1 MTDPESTDGQA
12 PGPAGDDGRALAVD
26 DAGASGTGPRRG
38 RSASRA
44 DVGRIVRR
52 YIPIVGWLPAY
63 DRSFLQ
69 FDLIAGIVGWGVMVP
84 VSMAYAGLAG
94 LAPEA
99 GLVTAFAA
107 MAAYA
112 VLGTSRHLKVTAS
125 SAIAL
130 MSAAVIATMPSA
142 QDPSVYVALSAA
154 LALIVGG
161 ILVIAGIARLGF
173 LSQFLAK
180 SVVTGFV
187 IGLSIVITVGQL
199 PALLGIPGGGTT
211 VFQKLATIVS
221 QLTEINPW
229 TLALGLGSLAIIF
242 GCRLFIPRIPGP
254 LVALIVGIVA
264 VPLFGL
270 TAHGVAVVG
279 DVDTTVPLPDI
290 PSVSFGDL
298 VILVTG
304 AFGLVFLALAESLG
318 AARIFGSRNGYDVDP
333 NQELIAL
340 GAANMSA
347 GIFGGFAVDASMS
360 QSAAGEAAGVK
371 TQLSSLVTAALVLVT
386 ALFIAPL
393 FHNLPMAVLSAI
405 VISSAI
411 GLIDIAELRR
421 YLRWRKTDF
430 LLAMTALFGVVLT
443 TALVGMAIAVT
454 LSLLA
459 ILYQASQPY
468 IALLG
473 RLPGQPPSFGD
484 VERHPGARTIP
495 GLLILRPNVPLTF
508 VNASVAKD
516 QIMALIHAADPPPS
530 ILVLSIS
537 ATADLD
543 VATIDML
550 NELIEELHR
559 RSIELRLAQAR
570 GPVRDRMRRTGLMD
584 AVGEEHVFLS
594 VSTAVED
601 ATAGAPAPTE
611 PSPTA
616 PSPPAPSPTAPS
628 PAVDTKADAGPDVS
642 TADASDLDAD

>member
-1 MTDPESTDGQA
+1 VTAPA
-12 PGPAGDDGRALAVD
+12 PGA
-26 DAGASGTGPRRG
+26 GTGGRRS
-38 RSASRA
+38 RPARA
-44 DVGRIVRR
+44 DLARFVRR
-52 YIPIVGWLPAY
+52 YVPITAWLPAY
-63 DRSFLQ
+63 DRSFLR
-69 FDLIAGIVGWGVMVP
+69 FDLVAGIVGWGVMVP

-142 QDPSVYVALSAA
+142 RDPSVYITLSAA
-154 LALIVGG
+154 MALIVGG

-211 VFQKLATIVS
+211 VFQKLLTIVS
-221 QLTEINPW
+221 QLPDLNPW
-229 TLALGLGSLAIIF
+229 TLALGVGALAIIF
-242 GCRLFIPRIPGP
+242 GCRRFAPRIPGP
-254 LVALIVGIVA
+254 LVALVVGIVA
-264 VPLFGL
+264 VPLLDL
-270 TAHGVAVVG
+270 TTHGVAVVG
-279 DVDTTVPLPDI
+279 DVATAVPLPEI
-290 PSVSFGDL
+290 PHVSVADL
-298 VILVTG
+298 AILVTG
-304 AFGLVFLALAESLG
+304 AFGIVFLALAESLG
-318 AARIFGSRNGYDVDP
+318 AARVFGSRNGYDIDP
-333 NQELIAL
+333 DQELIAL
-340 GAANMSA
+340 GTANMSA

-360 QSAAGEAAGVK
+360 QTATGEAAGVK
-371 TQLSSLVTAALVLVT
+371 TQLSSLITSALVLAT

-393 FHNLPMAVLSAI
+393 FHDLPQAVLSAI

-411 GLIDIAELRR
+411 GLIDVGELRR
-421 YLRWRKTDF
+421 YLRWRRTDF
-430 LLAMTALFGVVLT
+430 LLALTALVGVVLT
-443 TALVGMAIAVT
+443 TALIGMVIAVT

-459 ILYQASQPY
+459 ILYQASRPY

-473 RLPGQPPSFGD
+473 RIAGDPPSYGD
-484 VERHPGARTIP
+484 IERHPNARTTP

-516 QIMALIHAADPPPS
+516 QIMALIGVADPPPVVV
-530 ILVLSIS
+530 VLNIS

-543 VATIDML
+543 VATIDMF
-550 NELIEELHR
+550 NELIGELRR

-570 GPVRDRMRRTGLMD
+570 GTVRDRMRRTGLMD
-584 AVGEEHVFLS
+584 AIGEERVFLS
-594 VSTAVED
+594 VSTAVGAAPEAVARTVIPA
-601 ATAGAPAPTE
+601 ATNEAAGSDTLLDI
-611 PSPTA
+611 
-616 PSPPAPSPTAPS
+616 PPDDEA
-628 PAVDTKADAGPDVS
+628 
-642 TADASDLDAD
+642 

>member
-1 MTDPESTDGQA
+1 M
-12 PGPAGDDGRALAVD
+12 
-26 DAGASGTGPRRG
+26 
-38 RSASRA
+38 
-44 DVGRIVRR
+44 RR
-52 YIPIVGWLPAY
+52 YVPITAWLPAY
-63 DRSFLQ
+63 DRSFLR
-69 FDLIAGIVGWGVMVP
+69 FDLVAGIVGWGVMVP

-142 QDPSVYVALSAA
+142 RDPSVYITLSAA
-154 LALIVGG
+154 MALIVGG

-211 VFQKLATIVS
+211 VFQKLLTIVS
-221 QLTEINPW
+221 QLPDLNPW
-229 TLALGLGSLAIIF
+229 TLALGVGALAIIF
-242 GCRLFIPRIPGP
+242 GCRRFAPRIPGP
-254 LVALIVGIVA
+254 LVALVVGIVA
-264 VPLFGL
+264 VPVLDL
-270 TAHGVAVVG
+270 TTHGVAVVG
-279 DVDTTVPLPDI
+279 DVATAVPLPEI
-290 PSVSFGDL
+290 PHVSVADL
-298 VILVTG
+298 AILVTG
-304 AFGLVFLALAESLG
+304 AFGIVFLALAESLG
-318 AARIFGSRNGYDVDP
+318 AARVFGSRNGYDIDP
-333 NQELIAL
+333 DQELIAL
-340 GAANMSA
+340 GTANMSA

-360 QSAAGEAAGVK
+360 QTATGEAAGVK
-371 TQLSSLVTAALVLVT
+371 TQLSSLITSALVLAT

-393 FHNLPMAVLSAI
+393 FHDLPQAVLSAI

-411 GLIDIAELRR
+411 GLIDIGELRR
-421 YLRWRKTDF
+421 YLRWRRTDF
-430 LLAMTALFGVVLT
+430 LLALTALVGVVLT
-443 TALVGMAIAVT
+443 TALIGMVIAVT

-459 ILYQASQPY
+459 ILYQASRPY

-473 RLPGQPPSFGD
+473 RIPGDPPSYGD
-484 VERHPGARTIP
+484 VERHPNARTTP

-516 QIMALIHAADPPPS
+516 QIMALIGVADPPPVVV
-530 ILVLSIS
+530 VLNIS

-543 VATIDML
+543 VATIDMF
-550 NELIEELHR
+550 NELIGELRR

-570 GPVRDRMRRTGLMD
+570 GTVRDRMRRTGLMD
-584 AVGEEHVFLS
+584 AIGEERVFLS
-594 VSTAVED
+594 VSTAVGAAPEAAAGTVIPA
-601 ATAGAPAPTE
+601 ATNEAAGSDTLLDI
-611 PSPTA
+611 
-616 PSPPAPSPTAPS
+616 PPDDEA
-628 PAVDTKADAGPDVS
+628 
-642 TADASDLDAD
+642 

>member
-1 MTDPESTDGQA
+1 MTDPASTAGPA
-12 PGPAGDDGRALAVD
+12 PGPAADGGRQP
-26 DAGASGTGPRRG
+26 GTGPRG
-38 RSASRA
+38 RQSPSRA

-52 YIPIVGWLPAY
+52 YIPIVAWLPAY

-69 FDLIAGIVGWGVMVP
+69 LDLIAGIVGWGVMVP

-107 MAAYA
+107 MTAYA
-112 VLGTSRHLKVTAS
+112 ILGTSRHLKVTAS

-130 MSAAVIATMPSA
+130 MSAAVIVTMPSA
-142 QDPSVYVALSAA
+142 RDPAVYVSLSAA

-187 IGLSIVITVGQL
+187 IGLSIVIIVGQL

-211 VFQKLATIVS
+211 VFEKLVTIVG
-221 QLTEINPW
+221 QLSEINPW

-242 GCRLFIPRIPGP
+242 GCRAFAPRIPGP

-264 VPLFGL
+264 VPLLGL
-270 TAHGVAVVG
+270 IARDVAVVG
-279 DVDTTVPLPDI
+279 DVNTTVPLPDI
-290 PSVSFGDL
+290 PSVSFADL

-304 AFGLVFLALAESLG
+304 AFGLVFLALAESIG

-371 TQLSSLVTAALVLVT
+371 TQLSSLVTAALVLAT

-393 FHNLPMAVLSAI
+393 FHDLPMAVLSAI

-411 GLIDIAELRR
+411 GLIDIGELRR
-421 YLRWRKTDF
+421 YLHWRRTDF
-430 LLAMTALFGVVLT
+430 LLAMIALFGVVLT
-443 TALVGMAIAVT
+443 TALIGMVIAVT

-459 ILYQASQPY
+459 ILYQASRPY

-484 VERHPGARTIP
+484 VDRHPGARTIP
-495 GLLILRPNVPLTF
+495 GMLLLRPNVPLTF

-516 QIMALIHAADPPPS
+516 QIMALVRAADPPPS
-530 ILVLSIS
+530 IVVLSIT

-543 VATIDML
+543 VATIDMFS
-550 NELIEELHR
+550 ELIEELQR

-570 GPVRDRMRRTGLMD
+570 GAVRDRMRRTGLME
-584 AVGEEHVFLS
+584 AIGEERVFLS

-601 ATAGAPAPTE
+601 ATPHLAGPA
-611 PSPTA
+611 A
-616 PSPPAPSPTAPS
+616 QGPPISTVES
-628 PAVDTKADAGPDVS
+628 SSDEAVD
-642 TADASDLDAD
+642 

>member
-1 MTDPESTDGQA
+1 MTDPAPSAGQA
-12 PGPAGDDGRALAVD
+12 PGPAADGAR
-26 DAGASGTGPRRG
+26 GPGTGPRGR
-38 RSASRA
+38 RSASPS
-44 DVGRIVRR
+44 DVGRIVHR
-52 YIPIVGWLPAY
+52 YIPITAWLPAY

-69 FDLIAGIVGWGVMVP
+69 LDLIAGIVGWGVMVP

-107 MAAYA
+107 MTAYA

-142 QDPSVYVALSAA
+142 RDPAVYVSLSAA

-187 IGLSIVITVGQL
+187 IGLSIVIIVGQL

-211 VFQKLATIVS
+211 VFEKLTTIVS
-221 QLTEINPW
+221 QLPEINPW

-242 GCRLFIPRIPGP
+242 GCRAFAPRIPGP
-254 LVALIVGIVA
+254 LVALILGIVA
-264 VPLFGL
+264 VPLLGL

-279 DVDTTVPLPDI
+279 AVDTTVPLPDI
-290 PSVSFGDL
+290 PSVSFADL

-304 AFGLVFLALAESLG
+304 AFGLVFLALAESIG

-333 NQELIAL
+333 DQELIAL

-371 TQLSSLVTAALVLVT
+371 TQLSSLVTAALVLAT

-393 FHNLPMAVLSAI
+393 FHDLPMTVLSAI

-411 GLIDIAELRR
+411 GLIDVGELRR
-421 YLRWRKTDF
+421 YLHWKKTDF
-430 LLAMTALFGVVLT
+430 LLAMTALFAVVLT

-459 ILYQASQPY
+459 ILYQASRPY

-484 VERHPGARTIP
+484 VDRHPGARTTP

-516 QIMALIHAADPPPS
+516 QIMALIRAADPPPS

-570 GPVRDRMRRTGLMD
+570 GAVRDRMRRTGLMD

-601 ATAGAPAPTE
+601 ATTTVSVDAPA
-611 PSPTA
+611 A
-616 PSPPAPSPTAPS
+616 QS
-628 PAVDTKADAGPDVS
+628 PAGQSSTIEPPPDEAD
-642 TADASDLDAD
+642 